1 MACLSGEAVVLM
13 LRAYANKQMCD
24 TEFQIRSFEPQFQL
38 NALAERMPAI
48 QVTVFET
55 EPLPSPHRCS
65 ASQWCYNSRRSRGS
79 KIHSMPDA
87 PNPACKHKRTQ
98 VIAKDDNA
106 EYVECL
112 DCGEILDVDEL
123 KEKDPGFG
131 ESIADA

>member
-1 MACLSGEAVVLM
+1 
-13 LRAYANKQMCD
+13 
-24 TEFQIRSFEPQFQL
+24 
-38 NALAERMPAI
+38 
-48 QVTVFET
+48 
-55 EPLPSPHRCS
+55 
-65 ASQWCYNSRRSRGS
+65 
-79 KIHSMPDA
+79 MPDA

-131 ESIADA
+131 ESISDA

>member
-1 MACLSGEAVVLM
+1 VV
-13 LRAYANKQMCD
+13 
-24 TEFQIRSFEPQFQL
+24 QFQQK
-38 NALAERMPAI
+38 AMQKDDAMP
-48 QVTVFET
+48 
-55 EPLPSPHRCS
+55 EPP
-65 ASQWCYNSRRSRGS
+65 
-79 KIHSMPDA
+79 K
-87 PNPACKHKRTQ
+87 PACKHTRTQ